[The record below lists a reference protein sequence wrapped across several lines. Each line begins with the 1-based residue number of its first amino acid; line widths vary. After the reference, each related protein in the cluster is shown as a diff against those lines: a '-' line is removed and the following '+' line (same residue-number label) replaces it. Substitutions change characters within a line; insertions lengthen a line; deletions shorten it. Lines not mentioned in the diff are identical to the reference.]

1 MSGPGD
7 EHPVPARREDERGDG
22 GEDMGVG
29 PLGDEYLLQQPDLL
43 ALGDT
48 GEYGRAPRDPETD
61 PQGRLRGP
69 VPRHVTDHRV
79 HGAVRGLHHVVEVA
93 AQQPVGAPGLVAR
106 GHPEAVVEQQRDRQQ
121 GPLQTCVLL
130 SDQPTGPHGRRRPLG
145 MLALE
150 GVTDRTAQHLGVDP
164 ALDEIVLGALRHRG
178 QPRLG
183 LVEARQDDDSR
194 VGGRLDELTD
204 RVEAVGIGEVQIQQ
218 DADRG
223 AAAEQEPPGLRH
235 RLAPRE
241 RGVELAVGEHLLDQ
255 QRVPRVVLDE
265 EQCRVDV
272 PDGRVGD
279 RHTLLLGNHAGLH
292 TRRGAQR

>member
-1 MSGPGD
+1 
-7 EHPVPARREDERGDG
+7 
-22 GEDMGVG
+22 MGIG

-43 ALGDT
+43 ALRDT

-79 HGAVRGLHHVVEVA
+79 DGAVRGLHHVVEVA
-93 AQQPVGAPGLVAR
+93 AQEPVRASCLVAR
-106 GHPEAVVEQQRDRQQ
+106 GHQEAVVQQQRDRQQ
-121 GPLQTCVLL
+121 GPLQAGVLL
-130 SDQPTGPHGRRRPLG
+130 GDQLTGAHGRRRPLG
-145 MLALE
+145 VLALE
-150 GVTDRTAQHLGVDP
+150 GVPDRAAQHLGVDP
-164 ALDEIVLGALRHRG
+164 PLDQVVLGALRHRG
-178 QPRLG
+178 QPGLG
-183 LVEARQDDDSR
+183 LVETRQDDDGR
-194 VGGRLDELTD
+194 VRGRLDELAD
-204 RVEAVGIGEVQIQQ
+204 GVEAVDIGEMQIQQ

-255 QRVPRVVLDE
+255 QCVPRVVLDE
-265 EQCRVDV
+265 EQGRVDV
-272 PDGRVGD
+272 PDGRVD
-279 RHTLLLGNHAGLH
+279 VRQPLLFGNHAGPY